1 MGSNEKK
8 NLIIMYSKF
17 IILFEF
23 IQKVDCHIT
32 IYSSSYS
39 PGFLIK
45 KKSTDERTDERT
57 IIPKKWGDIY
67 TTRRS
72 DCSKLG

>member
-23 IQKVDCHIT
+23 IQEVDCHIT
-32 IYSSSYS
+32 IYPVVSCD
-39 PGFLIK
+39 GI
-45 KKSTDERTDERT
+45 
-57 IIPKKWGDIY
+57 G
-67 TTRRS
+67 
-72 DCSKLG
+72 SKRNCLN